1 MNSIGTKVLESERLI
16 LRRFRESDAK
26 ELYEGYI
33 NQEEFLYY
41 ANKEKKTLEEEIDSL
56 KGIDDK
62 YNNLDYY
69 NWLIT
74 LKDNNKIIGGINLNV
89 DNYNES
95 LEFNYA
101 IDNRYTCNGY
111 MTEALNLIKDFCLNE
126 IKVNRL
132 YGGCEINNISSK
144 RVMEKCDF
152 KYEGILRNH
161 LKLRDGYHDMYV
173 FSFIRNRD

>member
-111 MTEALNLIKDFCLNE
+111 MTEALNLIKYFCLNE

-173 FSFIRNRD
+173 FSFIRSRD